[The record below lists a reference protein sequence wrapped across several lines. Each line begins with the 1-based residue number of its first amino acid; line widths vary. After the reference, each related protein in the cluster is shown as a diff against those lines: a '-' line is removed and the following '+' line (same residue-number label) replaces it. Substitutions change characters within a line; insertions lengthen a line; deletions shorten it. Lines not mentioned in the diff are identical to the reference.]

1 MCLQLCKESAEH
13 APYLL
18 ACFMH
23 ARASTVIP
31 RRALAL
37 QDTSSGGGKVKQ
49 TEPASVSKMLLTE
62 TAEPSD
68 EAIIV
73 PSSSSVDVT
82 DVSRMGFDL
91 RRNAMVGD
99 RNKVDPEE
107 ADKRF
112 VELLVKLLEKV
123 SVLSSDLV
131 LIPAGQHTAMRALQA
146 ASCERSCHCVCNG
159 LHPGQEAP
167 L

>member
-1 MCLQLCKESAEH
+1 MTSQRV
-13 APYLL
+13 P
-18 ACFMH
+18 
-23 ARASTVIP
+23 
-31 RRALAL
+31 AL

-49 TEPASVSKMLLTE
+49 TEPTSTASKMMLME

-91 RRNAMVGD
+91 RRNAVVGD

-123 SVLSSDLV
+123 PMLSCFLLLCCLV
-131 LIPAGQHTAMRALQA
+131 TIARWIQRKLTSALW
-146 ASCERSCHCVCNG
+146 SCW
-159 LHPGQEAP
+159 
-167 L
+167 